1 MGEKSSA
8 KINKDMITENKE
20 TTIEEK
26 GLINPDK
33 ANKPMKKKL
42 KKISFGKNDIV
53 EREENITTDDGR
65 QLLK

>member
-1 MGEKSSA
+1 
-8 KINKDMITENKE
+8 MITENKE